1 VKTYTGETVA
11 TILENFRTFDIHHLN
26 MLLMIG
32 IAIFFATAGAHIFQ
46 KLRIPQV
53 VGYVAMGIVL
63 GPILKIIPP
72 QVVESFRPLSMFAL
86 GIIGFIIGGELKK
99 DIFVKYG
106 KQVFYILLYEGL
118 AAAIFAG
125 LLCFFALL
133 LFFDWKISAAAAI
146 VFGAICSATDPAST
160 VAVLWEYK
168 CRGPLTTMLIT
179 IVALDDALAALLYII
194 SVAASE
200 MLTGAGHQTN
210 FGILLLNALYEA
222 GGSLIM
228 GFAVGM
234 LLKWLMARIEDTEK
248 LFIATVGII
257 IVIVG
262 LSISLGFD
270 VILSS
275 MACGATLINAAPKRS
290 ESSFETIQRFA
301 SPLYVLFFVI
311 IGATLDLSGTTKA
324 MLPVLA
330 AYIVGTV
337 IGKTAGSWLGAISSG
352 ACTSI
357 RKYLG
362 TSLYQQG
369 TVAIALLIVA
379 SARFEGEVRAL
390 MLSVIIAGI
399 FVFQLFGPIF
409 VKISVKKAGEAGLD
423 VTEEDLIRQYSVR
436 EVMDTSP
443 ATLREDLPLDAIL
456 DTLSKNDSLYYPVVD
471 EQFKLK
477 GVVTLA
483 GIKETFA
490 HQAAANWL
498 LACDIAR
505 PADDKTTWNTPLAN
519 AIEHMKQF
527 GLEYMPVV
535 SGEDN
540 KLVGVIDARAVNR
553 KISAEVIK
561 KHEQADEM
569 AAMRA

>member
-1 VKTYTGETVA
+1 MA
-11 TILENFRTFDIHHLN
+11 TILENFQTFNIHHLN

-72 QVVESFRPLSMFAL
+72 QIVESFRPLSMFAL
-86 GIIGFIIGGELKK
+86 GIIGFLIGGELKK

-118 AAAIFAG
+118 AAAVFAG
-125 LLCFFALL
+125 LLCFFALM
-133 LFFDWKISAAAAI
+133 LFFDWKISVAAAI

-194 SVAASE
+194 SVAVSDI
-200 MLTGAGHQTN
+200 LVGAGHQSS
-210 FGILLLNALYEA
+210 FGILLLNAFYEA
-222 GGSLIM
+222 CGSLLM
-228 GFAVGM
+228 GFIVGM
-234 LLKWLMARIEDTEK
+234 LLKWLMVRIEDIEK

-257 IVIVG
+257 IIIVG
-262 LSISLGFD
+262 LSMSLGFD

-275 MACGATLINAAPKRS
+275 MACGATLINVAPRRS
-290 ESSFETIQRFA
+290 ASSFETIQKFS

-311 IGATLDLSGTTKA
+311 IGATLDISGTTKS

-330 AYIVGTV
+330 AYVVGTV

-352 ACTSI
+352 ACASI

-379 SARFEGEVRAL
+379 SARFEGQVRSM
-390 MLSVIIAGI
+390 MLAVIIAGI
-399 FVFQLFGPIF
+399 FIFQMFGPIF
-409 VKISVKKAGEAGLD
+409 VKISVKKAREVGMD
-423 VTEEDLIRQYSVR
+423 VTEEDLIRQYSVK
-436 EVMDTSP
+436 EVMDSNPT
-443 ATLREDLPLDAIL
+443 TLREDLPLDEIINIFS
-456 DTLSKNDSLYYPVVD
+456 TTDSLYYPVID
-471 EQFKLK
+471 EQSKLK
-477 GVVTLA
+477 GIISVS

-490 HQAAANWL
+490 YQNVASWL
-498 LACDIAR
+498 LACDIAQ
-505 PADDKTTWNTPLAN
+505 PALDKTTWNTPLTEAM
-519 AIEHMKQF
+519 EHMKQF
-527 GLEYMPVV
+527 DLEYMPVV
-535 SGEDN
+535 SGDNN
-540 KLVGVIDARAVNR
+540 KLVGIIDARAVNR
-553 KISAEVIK
+553 KISAEVVK
-561 KHEQADEM
+561 KHKQADEM
-569 AAMRA
+569 AAMNA

>member
-1 VKTYTGETVA
+1 MA
-11 TILENFRTFDIHHLN
+11 SMLENFRTFDFHHLN

-72 QVVESFRPLSMFAL
+72 EVVESFRPLSMFAL

-106 KQVFYILLYEGL
+106 KQVFYILLYEGV

-125 LLCFFALL
+125 ALCFFALL
-133 LFFDWKISAAAAI
+133 LVFDWKTSAAAAI

-194 SVAASE
+194 SVAVSSI
-200 MLTGAGHQTN
+200 LTGAGQQVH
-210 FGILLLNALYEA
+210 FGMLLLDAFYEA

-228 GFAVGM
+228 GFAIGM
-234 LLKWLMARIEDTEK
+234 LLTWLMVKIEDSEK

-262 LSISLGFD
+262 LSMSLGFD
-270 VILSS
+270 IILSS
-275 MACGATLINAAPKRS
+275 MACGATLINTAPKRS
-290 ESSFETIQRFA
+290 ESSFETIQKFA
-301 SPLYVLFFVI
+301 SPLYVLFFAI
-311 IGATLDLSGTTKA
+311 IGATLDLSGMSKA

-337 IGKTAGSWLGAISSG
+337 VGKTAGSWLGAVSSG

-379 SARFEGEVRAL
+379 SARFKGEVRAL
-390 MLSVIIAGI
+390 MLAVIIAGI
-399 FVFQLFGPIF
+399 FIFQMFGPIF
-409 VKISVKKAGEAGLD
+409 VKISLKKAGEAGLD
-423 VTEEDLIRQYSVR
+423 VTEEDLLRQYSVK
-436 EVMDTSP
+436 EVMDASP
-443 ATLREDLPLDAIL
+443 VTIREDVPLDVIL
-456 DTLSKNDSLYYPVVD
+456 DILSKNDSLYYPVVD
-471 EQFKLK
+471 NQLKLK
-477 GVVTLA
+477 GVITLA
-483 GIKETFA
+483 GIKNTLA
-490 HQAAANWL
+490 HQSVASWL
-498 LACDIAR
+498 LACDIAQ
-505 PADDKTTWNTPLAN
+505 PADDKTTWNTPLIKAM
-519 AIEHMKQF
+519 EHMKQF
-527 GLEYMPVV
+527 DLEYMPVV
-535 SGEDN
+535 SGDDN
-540 KLVGVIDARAVNR
+540 KLIGVIDVRSVNR
-553 KISAEVIK
+553 KISAEIIRK
-561 KHEQADEM
+561 EEQIDQL
-569 AAMRA
+569 AATNA

>member
-1 VKTYTGETVA
+1 MA
-11 TILENFRTFDIHHLN
+11 TILENFQTFNVHHLN
-26 MLLMIG
+26 MLLIIG

-63 GPILKIIPP
+63 GPVLKIIPHE
-72 QVVESFRPLSMFAL
+72 VVESFRPLSMFAL
-86 GIIGFIIGGELKK
+86 GIIGFLIGGELKR

-106 KQVFYILLYEGL
+106 KQVFYILLYEGI

-125 LLCFFALL
+125 SLCFLALL

-194 SVAASE
+194 SVAVSE
-200 MLTGAGHQTN
+200 MLTGASHQTS

-228 GFAVGM
+228 GGIVGM
-234 LLKWLMARIEDTEK
+234 FLKWLMVKIEDAEK
-248 LFIATVGII
+248 LFIATVGIL

-262 LSISLGFD
+262 LSISLGLD
-270 VILSS
+270 VILAS
-275 MACGATLINAAPKRS
+275 MACGATLINTASRRS
-290 ESSFETIQRFA
+290 ESSFETIRKFS
-301 SPLYVLFFVI
+301 SPLYALFFVT
-311 IGATLDLSGTTKA
+311 IGATLDLSGTTKS

-330 AYIVGTV
+330 AYVFGAV
-337 IGKTAGSWLGAISSG
+337 VGKTAGSRLGAILSG
-352 ACTSI
+352 ACPSI

-362 TSLYQQG
+362 FSLYQQG
-369 TVAIALLIVA
+369 TIAIALLIVA
-379 SARFEGEVRAL
+379 IARFEGEIRTL
-390 MLSVIIAGI
+390 MLSVIIAAI
-399 FVFQLFGPIF
+399 FIFQMFGPIF

-423 VTEEDLIRQYSVR
+423 VTEEDLIRQYTVKD
-436 EVMDTSP
+436 VMNSSP
-443 ATLREDLPLDAIL
+443 ATLKEDLPLDAIL

-483 GIKETFA
+483 SVKDTFA
-490 HQAAANWL
+490 YRAAANWL

-505 PADDKTTWNTPLAN
+505 PADDKTTWNAPLTK

-527 GLEYMPVV
+527 DLEYMPVV
-535 SGEDN
+535 SGDDN
-540 KLVGVIDARAVNR
+540 KLVGVIDAKAVNR

-569 AAMRA
+569 AAMNA

>member
-1 VKTYTGETVA
+1 MA
-11 TILENFRTFDIHHLN
+11 TILENFQTFNIHHLN

-72 QVVESFRPLSMFAL
+72 QIVESFRPLSMFAL
-86 GIIGFIIGGELKK
+86 GIIGFLIGGELKK

-118 AAAIFAG
+118 AAAVFAG
-125 LLCFFALL
+125 LLCFFALM
-133 LFFDWKISAAAAI
+133 LFFDWKISVAAAI

-194 SVAASE
+194 SVAVSDI
-200 MLTGAGHQTN
+200 LVGAGHQSS
-210 FGILLLNALYEA
+210 FGILLLNAFYEA
-222 GGSLIM
+222 CGSLLM
-228 GFAVGM
+228 GFIVGM
-234 LLKWLMARIEDTEK
+234 LLKWLMVRIEDIEK

-257 IVIVG
+257 IIIVG
-262 LSISLGFD
+262 LSMSLGFD

-275 MACGATLINAAPKRS
+275 MACGATLINVAPRRS
-290 ESSFETIQRFA
+290 ASSFETIQKFS

-311 IGATLDLSGTTKA
+311 IGATLDISGITKS

-330 AYIVGTV
+330 AYVVGTV

-352 ACTSI
+352 ACASI

-379 SARFEGEVRAL
+379 SARFEGQVRSM
-390 MLSVIIAGI
+390 MLAVIIAGI
-399 FVFQLFGPIF
+399 FIFQMFGPIF
-409 VKISVKKAGEAGLD
+409 VKISVKKAREVGMD
-423 VTEEDLIRQYSVR
+423 VTEEDLIRQYSVK
-436 EVMDTSP
+436 EVMDSNPT
-443 ATLREDLPLDAIL
+443 TLREDLPLDEIINIFS
-456 DTLSKNDSLYYPVVD
+456 TTDSLYYPVID
-471 EQFKLK
+471 EQSKLK
-477 GVVTLA
+477 GVISVS

-490 HQAAANWL
+490 YQNVASWL
-498 LACDIAR
+498 LACDIAQ
-505 PADDKTTWNTPLAN
+505 PALDKTTWNTPLTEAM
-519 AIEHMKQF
+519 EHMKQF
-527 GLEYMPVV
+527 DLEYMPVV
-535 SGEDN
+535 SGDNN
-540 KLVGVIDARAVNR
+540 KLVGIIDARAVNR
-553 KISAEVIK
+553 KISAEVVK
-561 KHEQADEM
+561 KHKQADEM
-569 AAMRA
+569 AAMNA

>member
-1 VKTYTGETVA
+1 MA
-11 TILENFRTFDIHHLN
+11 TILENFKTFDIHHLD

-72 QVVESFRPLSMFAL
+72 QIVESFRPLSMFAL
-86 GIIGFIIGGELKK
+86 GIIGFVIGGELKK

-125 LLCFFALL
+125 ALCFFALL

-200 MLTGAGHQTN
+200 MLTGSAHQTS

-222 GGSLIM
+222 GGSLVM
-228 GFAVGM
+228 GFAIGM
-234 LLKWLMARIEDTEK
+234 LLKWLMTRIEDNEK

-275 MACGATLINAAPKRS
+275 MACGATLINAAPRRS

-330 AYIVGTV
+330 AYIIGTV
-337 IGKTAGSWLGAISSG
+337 VGKTAGSWLGAISSG

-379 SARFEGEVRAL
+379 SARFEGEIRAL
-390 MLSVIIAGI
+390 MLAVIIAGI
-399 FVFQLFGPIF
+399 FIFQMFGPIF

-423 VTEEDLIRQYSVR
+423 VTEEDLIRQYSVK
-436 EVMDTSP
+436 EVMDSNP
-443 ATLREDLPLDAIL
+443 ATLMEDLPLDAIL

-471 EQFKLK
+471 NQFKLK
-477 GVVTLA
+477 GIVTLA

-490 HQAAANWL
+490 HQTAANWL
-498 LACDIAR
+498 LACDIAQ
-505 PADDKTTWNTPLAN
+505 PADDKTTWNTPLTKAM
-519 AIEHMKQF
+519 EHMKQF
-527 GLEYMPVV
+527 DLEYMTVV
-535 SGEDN
+535 SGDDN
-540 KLVGVIDARAVNR
+540 KLVGIIDAKAVNR
-553 KISAEVIK
+553 KISAEVVK
-561 KHEQADEM
+561 KHKQADEM
-569 AAMRA
+569 ATMTT

>member
-1 VKTYTGETVA
+1 MA
-11 TILENFRTFDIHHLN
+11 SILENFRTFDIHHLN

-72 QVVESFRPLSMFAL
+72 EVVESFRPLSMFAL

-106 KQVFYILLYEGL
+106 KQVFYILLYEGI

-125 LLCFFALL
+125 ALCFFALL

-194 SVAASE
+194 SVAVSGI
-200 MLTGAGHQTN
+200 LTGSSQES
-210 FGILLLNALYEA
+210 FGMLLLNACYEA
-222 GGSLIM
+222 GGSLVM
-228 GFAVGM
+228 GFAIGM
-234 LLKWLMARIEDTEK
+234 LLKWLMVKIEDVEK

-262 LSISLGFD
+262 LSMSLGFD
-270 VILSS
+270 IILSS
-275 MACGATLINAAPKRS
+275 MACGATLINTAPKRS
-290 ESSFETIQRFA
+290 ESSFETIQKFA

-324 MLPVLA
+324 MLPVLL

-337 IGKTAGSWLGAISSG
+337 VGKTAGSWLGAVSSG
-352 ACTSI
+352 ACASI

-379 SARFEGEVRAL
+379 SARFEGEVRTL

-399 FVFQLFGPIF
+399 FIFQMFGPIF

-423 VTEEDLIRQYSVR
+423 VTEEDLIRQYSVK
-436 EVMDTSP
+436 EVMDASP
-443 ATLREDLPLDAIL
+443 VTIREDVPLDAIL
-456 DTLSKNDSLYYPVVD
+456 DILSKNDSLYYPVVNS
-471 EQFKLK
+471 QLKLK
-477 GVVTLA
+477 GIITLA
-483 GIKETFA
+483 GIKNTLA
-490 HQAAANWL
+490 HQSVTSWL
-498 LACDIAR
+498 LACDIAQ
-505 PADDKTTWNTPLAN
+505 PADDKTTWNTPLTKVM
-519 AIEHMKQF
+519 EHMKQF
-527 GLEYMPVV
+527 DLECMPVV
-535 SGEDN
+535 SGDDN
-540 KLVGVIDARAVNR
+540 KLVGIIDARAVNR
-553 KISAEVIK
+553 KISAEVIRK
-561 KHEQADEM
+561 REQADQVS
-569 AAMRA
+569 AVSI

>member
-1 VKTYTGETVA
+1 MA

-63 GPILKIIPP
+63 GPMLKIIPP
-72 QVVESFRPLSMFAL
+72 QVVESFRPISMFAL
-86 GIIGFIIGGELKK
+86 GIIGFLIGGELKK

-106 KQVFYILLYEGL
+106 KQVFYILLYEGI

-125 LLCFFALL
+125 LLCFLALML
-133 LFFDWKISAAAAI
+133 LFDWRISLAAAV

-179 IVALDDALAALLYII
+179 IVALDDALAVLLYII
-194 SVAASE
+194 SVAISGI
-200 MLTGAGHQTN
+200 LTGAEHKVSL
-210 FGILLLNALYEA
+210 GILLLNALYEA
-222 GGSLIM
+222 GGSLII
-228 GFAVGM
+228 GFIVGM
-234 LLKWLMARIEDTEK
+234 LLKWLMVKIKDSEK

-262 LSISLGFD
+262 LAMSLGFD

-275 MACGATLINAAPKRS
+275 MACGATLINTAPKRS
-290 ESSFETIQRFA
+290 KSSFETIHRFS

-311 IGATLDLSGTTKA
+311 IGATLDLSGATKA

-337 IGKTAGSWLGAISSG
+337 IGKTAGSWFGAISSG
-352 ACTSI
+352 ACASI

-362 TSLYQQG
+362 FSLYQQG
-369 TVAIALLIVA
+369 TVAIALLIAA
-379 SARFEGEVRAL
+379 SARFEGQVRAM

-399 FVFQLFGPIF
+399 FIFQLFGPMF
-409 VKISVKKAGEAGLD
+409 VKNSVKKAGEAGLD

-456 DTLSKNDSLYYPVVD
+456 DTLSKNDNLYYPVVD

-527 GLEYMPVV
+527 DIEYMPVV
-535 SGEDN
+535 SGDDN
-540 KLVGVIDARAVNR
+540 KLVGVINARAVNR
-553 KISAEVIK
+553 KISAEVVK
-561 KHEQADEM
+561 KHKQADEM
-569 AAMRA
+569 ATMKA

>member
-1 VKTYTGETVA
+1 MA
-11 TILENFRTFDIHHLN
+11 SILENFQTFNIHHLN

-53 VGYVAMGIVL
+53 VGYVAMGIIL
-63 GPILKIIPP
+63 GPVLKIIPP

-118 AAAIFAG
+118 AAAVFAG

-194 SVAASE
+194 SVAVSGI
-200 MLTGAGHQTN
+200 LTGAGKTS
-210 FGILLLNALYEA
+210 FGMLLLDALYEA
-222 GGSLIM
+222 GGSLVM
-228 GFAVGM
+228 GFVIGM
-234 LLKWLMARIEDTEK
+234 LLRWLMVKIEDSEK

-275 MACGATLINAAPKRS
+275 MACGATLINTAPKRS

-301 SPLYVLFFVI
+301 SPLYVLFFAI

-324 MLPVLA
+324 MLPVLL

-337 IGKTAGSWLGAISSG
+337 VGKTVGSWLGAVSSG

-379 SARFEGEVRAL
+379 SARFEGEVRTL
-390 MLSVIIAGI
+390 MLAVIIAGI
-399 FVFQLFGPIF
+399 FIFQMFGPIF

-423 VTEEDLIRQYSVR
+423 VTEEDLVRQYSVK
-436 EVMDTSP
+436 EVMDASP
-443 ATLREDLPLDAIL
+443 ATIREDLPLDAIL

-471 EQFKLK
+471 NQFKLK
-477 GVVTLA
+477 GIITLA
-483 GIKETFA
+483 GIKDTFA
-490 HQAAANWL
+490 HQSVTGWL

-505 PADDKTTWNTPLAN
+505 PADDKTTWNTPLVKAM
-519 AIEHMKQF
+519 EYMKQF
-527 GLEYMPVV
+527 DLEYMPVV
-535 SGEDN
+535 SGNDD
-540 KLVGVIDARAVNR
+540 KLVGVIDAKAVNR
-553 KISAEVIK
+553 KISAEVIR
-561 KHEQADEM
+561 KHGQADEM
-569 AAMRA
+569 AAINT

>member
-1 VKTYTGETVA
+1 MA
-11 TILENFRTFDIHHLN
+11 TILENFQTFNIHHLN

-72 QVVESFRPLSMFAL
+72 QIVESFRPLSMFAL
-86 GIIGFIIGGELKK
+86 GIIGFLIGGELKK

-118 AAAIFAG
+118 AAAVFAG
-125 LLCFFALL
+125 LLCFFALM
-133 LFFDWKISAAAAI
+133 LFFDWKISVAAAI

-194 SVAASE
+194 SVAVSDI
-200 MLTGAGHQTN
+200 LVGTGHQSS
-210 FGILLLNALYEA
+210 FGILLLNAFYEA
-222 GGSLIM
+222 CGSLLM
-228 GFAVGM
+228 GFIVGM
-234 LLKWLMARIEDTEK
+234 LLKWLMVRIEDIEK

-262 LSISLGFD
+262 LSMSLGFD

-275 MACGATLINAAPKRS
+275 MACGATLINVAPRRS
-290 ESSFETIQRFA
+290 ASSFETIQKFSA
-301 SPLYVLFFVI
+301 PLYVLFFVI
-311 IGATLDLSGTTKA
+311 IGATLDISGTTKS

-330 AYIVGTV
+330 AYVIGTV

-352 ACTSI
+352 ACASI

-379 SARFEGEVRAL
+379 SARFEGQVRSM
-390 MLSVIIAGI
+390 MLAVIIAGI
-399 FVFQLFGPIF
+399 FIFQMFGPIF
-409 VKISVKKAGEAGLD
+409 VKISVKKAREVGMD
-423 VTEEDLIRQYSVR
+423 VTEEDLIRQYSVK
-436 EVMDTSP
+436 EVMDSNPT
-443 ATLREDLPLDAIL
+443 TLREDLPLDEIINIFS
-456 DTLSKNDSLYYPVVD
+456 TTDSLYYPVID
-471 EQFKLK
+471 EQSKLK
-477 GVVTLA
+477 GIISVS

-490 HQAAANWL
+490 YQNVASWL
-498 LACDIAR
+498 LACDIAQ
-505 PADDKTTWNTPLAN
+505 PALDKTTWNTPLTE

-527 GLEYMPVV
+527 DLEYMPVV
-535 SGEDN
+535 SGDNN
-540 KLVGVIDARAVNR
+540 KLVGIIDARAVNR
-553 KISAEVIK
+553 KISAEVVK
-561 KHEQADEM
+561 KHKQADEM
-569 AAMRA
+569 AAMNA

>member
-1 VKTYTGETVA
+1 MA
-11 TILENFRTFDIHHLN
+11 TILENFQTFNIHHLN

-72 QVVESFRPLSMFAL
+72 QIVESFRPLSMFAL
-86 GIIGFIIGGELKK
+86 GIIGFLIGGELKK

-125 LLCFFALL
+125 LLCFFALM
-133 LFFDWKISAAAAI
+133 LFFDWKISVAAAI

-194 SVAASE
+194 SVAVSDI
-200 MLTGAGHQTN
+200 LVGAGHQSS
-210 FGILLLNALYEA
+210 FSILLLNAFYEA
-222 GGSLIM
+222 CGSLLM
-228 GFAVGM
+228 GFIVGM
-234 LLKWLMARIEDTEK
+234 LLKWLMVRIEDIEK

-257 IVIVG
+257 IIIVG
-262 LSISLGFD
+262 LSMSLGFD

-275 MACGATLINAAPKRS
+275 MACGATLINVAPRRS
-290 ESSFETIQRFA
+290 ASSFETIQKFS

-311 IGATLDLSGTTKA
+311 IGATLDISGTTKS

-330 AYIVGTV
+330 AYVVGTV

-352 ACTSI
+352 ACASI

-379 SARFEGEVRAL
+379 SARFEGQVRSM
-390 MLSVIIAGI
+390 MLAVIIAGI
-399 FVFQLFGPIF
+399 FIFQMFGPIF
-409 VKISVKKAGEAGLD
+409 VKISVKKAREVGMD
-423 VTEEDLIRQYSVR
+423 VTEEDLIRQYSVK
-436 EVMDTSP
+436 EVMDSNPTM
-443 ATLREDLPLDAIL
+443 LREDLPLDEIINIFS
-456 DTLSKNDSLYYPVVD
+456 TTDSLYYPVID
-471 EQFKLK
+471 EQSKLK
-477 GVVTLA
+477 GIISVS

-490 HQAAANWL
+490 YQNVASWL
-498 LACDIAR
+498 LACDIAQ
-505 PADDKTTWNTPLAN
+505 PALDKTTWNTPLTEAM
-519 AIEHMKQF
+519 EHMKQF
-527 GLEYMPVV
+527 DLEYMPVV
-535 SGEDN
+535 SGDNN
-540 KLVGVIDARAVNR
+540 KLVGIIDARAVNR
-553 KISAEVIK
+553 KISAEVVK
-561 KHEQADEM
+561 KHKQADEM
-569 AAMRA
+569 AAMNA

>member
-1 VKTYTGETVA
+1 MA
-11 TILENFRTFDIHHLN
+11 TILENFQTFNIHHLN

-72 QVVESFRPLSMFAL
+72 QIVESFRPLSMFAL
-86 GIIGFIIGGELKK
+86 GIIGFLIGGELKK

-118 AAAIFAG
+118 AAAVFAG
-125 LLCFFALL
+125 LLCFFALM
-133 LFFDWKISAAAAI
+133 LFFDWKISVAAAI

-194 SVAASE
+194 SVAVSDI
-200 MLTGAGHQTN
+200 LVGAGHQSS
-210 FGILLLNALYEA
+210 FGILLLNAFYEA
-222 GGSLIM
+222 CGSLLM
-228 GFAVGM
+228 GFIVGM
-234 LLKWLMARIEDTEK
+234 LLKWLMVRIEDIEK

-257 IVIVG
+257 IIIVG
-262 LSISLGFD
+262 LSMSLGFD

-275 MACGATLINAAPKRS
+275 MACGATLINVAPRRS
-290 ESSFETIQRFA
+290 ASSFETIQKFSA
-301 SPLYVLFFVI
+301 PLYVLFFVI
-311 IGATLDLSGTTKA
+311 IGATLDISGITKS

-330 AYIVGTV
+330 AYVVGTV

-352 ACTSI
+352 ACASI

-362 TSLYQQG
+362 FSLYQQG

-379 SARFEGEVRAL
+379 SARFEGQVRSM
-390 MLSVIIAGI
+390 MLAVIIAGI
-399 FVFQLFGPIF
+399 FIFQMFGPIF
-409 VKISVKKAGEAGLD
+409 VKISVKKAREVGMD
-423 VTEEDLIRQYSVR
+423 VTEEDLIRQYSVK
-436 EVMDTSP
+436 EVMDSNPT
-443 ATLREDLPLDAIL
+443 TLREDLPLDEIINIFS
-456 DTLSKNDSLYYPVVD
+456 TTDSLYYPVID
-471 EQFKLK
+471 EQSKLK
-477 GVVTLA
+477 GVISVS

-490 HQAAANWL
+490 YQNVASWL
-498 LACDIAR
+498 LACDIAQ
-505 PADDKTTWNTPLAN
+505 PALDKTTWNTPLTEAM
-519 AIEHMKQF
+519 EHMKQF
-527 GLEYMPVV
+527 DLEYMPVV
-535 SGEDN
+535 SGDNN
-540 KLVGVIDARAVNR
+540 KLVGIIDARAVNR
-553 KISAEVIK
+553 KISAEVVK
-561 KHEQADEM
+561 KHKQADEM
-569 AAMRA
+569 AAMNA

>member
-1 VKTYTGETVA
+1 MA
-11 TILENFRTFDIHHLN
+11 TILENFQTFNIHHLN

-72 QVVESFRPLSMFAL
+72 QIVESFRPLSMFAL
-86 GIIGFIIGGELKK
+86 GIIGFLIGGELKK

-118 AAAIFAG
+118 AAAVFAG
-125 LLCFFALL
+125 LLCFFALM
-133 LFFDWKISAAAAI
+133 LFFDWKISVAAAI

-194 SVAASE
+194 SVAVSDI
-200 MLTGAGHQTN
+200 LVGTGHQSS
-210 FGILLLNALYEA
+210 FGILLLNAFYEA
-222 GGSLIM
+222 CGSLLM
-228 GFAVGM
+228 GFIVGM
-234 LLKWLMARIEDTEK
+234 LLKWLMVRIEDIEK

-257 IVIVG
+257 IIIVG
-262 LSISLGFD
+262 LSMSLGFD

-275 MACGATLINAAPKRS
+275 MACGATLINVAPRRS
-290 ESSFETIQRFA
+290 ASSFETIQKFSA
-301 SPLYVLFFVI
+301 PLYVLFFVI
-311 IGATLDLSGTTKA
+311 IGATLDISGITKS

-330 AYIVGTV
+330 AYVVGTV

-352 ACTSI
+352 ACASI

-362 TSLYQQG
+362 FSLYQQG

-379 SARFEGEVRAL
+379 SARFEGQVRSM
-390 MLSVIIAGI
+390 MLAVIIAGI
-399 FVFQLFGPIF
+399 FIFQMFGPIF
-409 VKISVKKAGEAGLD
+409 VKISVKKAREVGMD
-423 VTEEDLIRQYSVR
+423 VTEEDLIRQYSVK
-436 EVMDTSP
+436 EVMDSNPT
-443 ATLREDLPLDAIL
+443 TLREDLPLDEIINIFS
-456 DTLSKNDSLYYPVVD
+456 TTDSLYYPVID
-471 EQFKLK
+471 EQSKLK
-477 GVVTLA
+477 GVISVS

-490 HQAAANWL
+490 YQNVASWL
-498 LACDIAR
+498 LACDIAQ
-505 PADDKTTWNTPLAN
+505 PALDKTTWNTPLTEAM
-519 AIEHMKQF
+519 EHMKQF
-527 GLEYMPVV
+527 DLEYMPVV
-535 SGEDN
+535 SGDNN
-540 KLVGVIDARAVNR
+540 KLVGIIDARAVNR
-553 KISAEVIK
+553 KISAEVVK
-561 KHEQADEM
+561 KHKQADEM
-569 AAMRA
+569 AAMNA

>member
-1 VKTYTGETVA
+1 
-11 TILENFRTFDIHHLN
+11 
-26 MLLMIG
+26 MIG

-72 QVVESFRPLSMFAL
+72 QIVESFRPLSMFAL
-86 GIIGFIIGGELKK
+86 GIIGFLIGGELKK

-125 LLCFFALL
+125 LLCFFALM
-133 LFFDWKISAAAAI
+133 LFFDWKISVAAAI

-194 SVAASE
+194 SVAVSDI
-200 MLTGAGHQTN
+200 LVGTGHQSS
-210 FGILLLNALYEA
+210 FGILLLNAFYEA
-222 GGSLIM
+222 CGSLLM
-228 GFAVGM
+228 GFIVGM
-234 LLKWLMARIEDTEK
+234 LLKWLMVRIEDIEK

-257 IVIVG
+257 IIIVG
-262 LSISLGFD
+262 LSMSLGFD

-275 MACGATLINAAPKRS
+275 MACGATLINVAPRRS
-290 ESSFETIQRFA
+290 ASSFETIQKFS

-311 IGATLDLSGTTKA
+311 IGATLDISGTTKS

-330 AYIVGTV
+330 AYVVGTV

-352 ACTSI
+352 ACASI

-379 SARFEGEVRAL
+379 SARFEGQVRSM
-390 MLSVIIAGI
+390 MLAVIIAGI
-399 FVFQLFGPIF
+399 FIFQMFGPIF
-409 VKISVKKAGEAGLD
+409 VKISVKKAREVGMD
-423 VTEEDLIRQYSVR
+423 VTEEDLIRQYSVK
-436 EVMDTSP
+436 EVMDSNPT
-443 ATLREDLPLDAIL
+443 TLREDLPLDEIINIFS
-456 DTLSKNDSLYYPVVD
+456 TTDSLYYPVID
-471 EQFKLK
+471 EQSKLK
-477 GVVTLA
+477 GIISVS

-490 HQAAANWL
+490 YQNVASWL
-498 LACDIAR
+498 LACDIAQ
-505 PADDKTTWNTPLAN
+505 PALDKTTWNTPLTEAM
-519 AIEHMKQF
+519 EHMKQF
-527 GLEYMPVV
+527 DLEYMPVV
-535 SGEDN
+535 SGDNN
-540 KLVGVIDARAVNR
+540 KLVGIIDARAVNR
-553 KISAEVIK
+553 KISAEVVK
-561 KHEQADEM
+561 KHKQADEM
-569 AAMRA
+569 AAMNA

>member
-1 VKTYTGETVA
+1 MGEAVA
-11 TILENFRTFDIHHLN
+11 TILENFQTFNIHHLN

-53 VGYVAMGIVL
+53 VGYVAMGIIL
-63 GPILKIIPP
+63 GPVLKIIPP

-86 GIIGFIIGGELKK
+86 GIIGFLIGGELKK

-106 KQVFYILLYEGL
+106 KQVFYILLYEGI

-194 SVAASE
+194 SVVVSE
-200 MLTGAGHQTN
+200 ILVGARHQVS
-210 FGILLLNALYEA
+210 FGMLLLNAFYEA
-222 GGSLIM
+222 GGSLIV
-228 GFAVGM
+228 GFIVGM
-234 LLKWLMARIEDTEK
+234 LLKWLMVRIEDVEK

-262 LSISLGFD
+262 LAIALGFD

-275 MACGATLINAAPKRS
+275 MACGATLINVAPRRS
-290 ESSFETIQRFA
+290 ASSFETIQKFS

-311 IGATLDLSGTTKA
+311 IGATLDLSGTTKS

-337 IGKTAGSWLGAISSG
+337 IGKTAGSWLGAVSSG
-352 ACTSI
+352 ACASI

-379 SARFEGEVRAL
+379 SARFEGQVRAL
-390 MLSVIIAGI
+390 MLAVIIAGI
-399 FVFQLFGPIF
+399 FIFQLFGPIF
-409 VKISVKKAGEAGLD
+409 VKISVKKAREAGMD
-423 VTEEDLIRQYSVR
+423 VTEEDLIRQYSVK
-436 EVMDTSP
+436 EVMDSNPT
-443 ATLREDLPLDAIL
+443 TLREDLPLDAIL
-456 DTLSKNDSLYYPVVD
+456 DTLGRSDSLYYPVVD
-471 EQFKLK
+471 NQLQLK
-477 GVVTLA
+477 GIITVG
-483 GIKETFA
+483 GIKQTFA
-490 HQAAANWL
+490 QRNTASWL
-498 LACDIAR
+498 LACDIAQ
-505 PADDKTTWNTPLAN
+505 PALDKTTWNTPLTKAM
-519 AIEHMKQF
+519 EHMKQYD
-527 GLEYMPVV
+527 LEYMPVV
-535 SGEDN
+535 SGDDN
-540 KLVGVIDARAVNR
+540 KLVGIIDAKAVNHR
-553 KISAEVIK
+553 ISAEVAK
-561 KHEQADEM
+561 KHRQADEM
-569 AAMRA
+569 AAANA